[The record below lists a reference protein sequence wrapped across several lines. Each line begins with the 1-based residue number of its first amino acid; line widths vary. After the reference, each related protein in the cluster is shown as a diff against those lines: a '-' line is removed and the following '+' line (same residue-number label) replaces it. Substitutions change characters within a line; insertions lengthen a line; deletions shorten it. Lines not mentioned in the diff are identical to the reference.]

1 MFFTAHNLK
10 SAWEG
15 EVRMCLGENEM
26 ANVKR
31 LVLSAETLAEVTQM
45 QIFPYLAMWVTVV
58 RGRSVQERFDRDHL
72 CEPALQDHQDPI
84 SAQWDRLRFVLND
97 T

>member
-45 QIFPYLAMWVTVV
+45 QIFPYLAM
-58 RGRSVQERFDRDHL
+58 
-72 CEPALQDHQDPI
+72 
-84 SAQWDRLRFVLND
+84 
-97 T
+97 